1 MITRAWAS
9 DQKLFD
15 VEAFV
20 GDAGVERLDVAVAP
34 RLPGRDEVQPDLA
47 SCPVGHW

>member
-1 MITRAWAS
+1 MTARAWAS

-20 GDAGVERLDVAVAP
+20 ADPAVERLDV
-34 RLPGRDEVQPDLA
+34 LLDLVCGSKDFSQMNRA
-47 SCPVGHW
+47 HP